1 MIVSDLI
8 KRKVITA
15 RPDISIR
22 EASKI
27 MKREGIGSLVIVNEN
42 FSPIGII
49 TERDIVYAVAD
60 GIPLESKVAEI
71 MSINP
76 VTIDSNADIS
86 EALALMTSRGIR
98 HLVVI
103 NKEGKVIGVIS
114 ITDVIK
120 AVGVIALDL
129 AIW

>member
-1 MIVSDLI
+1 
-8 KRKVITA
+8 
-15 RPDISIR
+15 
-22 EASKI
+22 

-49 TERDIVYAVAD
+49 TEWDIVYAVAD

-103 NKEGKVIGVIS
+103 NKEGKVVGVIS